1 MEHVQRAPVLLARL
15 LTMLEKLPPA
25 ADPVSRPLP
34 QVTSSSDFV
43 YCESQ
48 KYTQCRQAVLCAFMA
63 NRYLLSSEQ
72 HCTATQH

>member
-1 MEHVQRAPVLLARL
+1 MEHVLRALVLPARL

-48 KYTQCRQAVLCAFMA
+48 KYICQIARLIFSTTSPELFS
-63 NRYLLSSEQ
+63 YFSIIKK
-72 HCTATQH
+72 